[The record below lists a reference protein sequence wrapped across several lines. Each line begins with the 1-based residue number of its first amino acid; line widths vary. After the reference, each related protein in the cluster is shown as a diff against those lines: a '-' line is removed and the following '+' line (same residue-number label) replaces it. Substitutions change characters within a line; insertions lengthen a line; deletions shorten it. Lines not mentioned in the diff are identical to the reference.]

1 MSSTSIE
8 WTDMTWNPTRGCSPV
23 SPGCKNCY
31 AEAFAARNLPSSRS
45 PITGE
50 AFAIIRSDGPHWTGR
65 VELIES
71 KLLEPLHWKKLR
83 RVFVNSMSDLFHEN
97 LPDEAIDRV
106 FAVMALTP
114 HITYQVLTKRAERM
128 REYLTHR
135 LRDINWRTIMRR
147 EHNEAVAAI
156 RMHWP
161 LPNVWLGVSVEDQQ
175 RADERIPQLLRTPAA
190 KRFVSYEPA
199 LAAVDFMK
207 WLPRINDGTERG
219 LRISSGHSRRSS
231 NLGGWD
237 DLENSES
244 ALEPMGESRDCS
256 AVQAETRRTRL
267 REISRDSSHDRR
279 QASLRASPS
288 SGLSA
293 LQGTDSRRP
302 DSEPRGW
309 KEEAQS
315 PGQSHAGDGFRTTD
329 SRRAGIGDPPG
340 GESMGHQES
349 AQYTDDRASSG
360 DSAAPSFGGKTA
372 DDRGGLQR
380 NGSDCF
386 EDSEGG
392 PAISWL
398 IIGGES
404 GPGARPF
411 NLDWL
416 RSTIQQFKE
425 AGVPLFVKQM
435 GARPVSDNPE
445 DLVWIT
451 QLDSKGG
458 NWDVWPEWAR
468 VREFPK

>member
-8 WTDMTWNPTRGCSPV
+8 WTDTTWNPTRGCSPV
-23 SPGCKNCY
+23 SPGCRNCY
-31 AEAFAARNLPSSRS
+31 AEAFAARNLPGSRS
-45 PITGE
+45 PTTGE

-65 VELIES
+65 VELIGS

-199 LAAVDFMK
+199 LEAVDFNK
-207 WLPRINDGTERG
+207 WLACE
-219 LRISSGHSRRSS
+219 GH
-231 NLGGWD
+231 L
-237 DLENSES
+237 
-244 ALEPMGESRDCS
+244 A
-256 AVQAETRRTRL
+256 RT
-267 REISRDSSHDRR
+267 
-279 QASLRASPS
+279 
-288 SGLSA
+288 
-293 LQGTDSRRP
+293 
-302 DSEPRGW
+302 
-309 KEEAQS
+309 
-315 PGQSHAGDGFRTTD
+315 
-329 SRRAGIGDPPG
+329 
-340 GESMGHQES
+340 
-349 AQYTDDRASSG
+349 
-360 DSAAPSFGGKTA
+360 FGNVFLDWG
-372 DDRGGLQR
+372 
-380 NGSDCF
+380 
-386 EDSEGG
+386 
-392 PAISWL
+392 

-411 NLDWL
+411 HLSWL
-416 RSTIQQFKE
+416 RSTIRQFKT

-435 GARPVSDNPE
+435 GSRPVSDNSE
-445 DLVWIT
+445 DLVWMT

-458 NWDVWPEWAR
+458 NWDCWPDWAK
-468 VREFPK
+468 VREFPR